1 MKQDISNVGLE
12 AQATDNFQREYR
24 IKVEIFIFEDRPG
37 VFVAFCPSLDLST
50 SSDSFNGAISAFYE
64 ALQLHV
70 EYCVENGTLIKDLFA
85 HGWSIVGGSLRPPK
99 FDYIIK
105 SSSLSNLVNSDR
117 SYERIVSPVRVP
129 AAL

>member
-1 MKQDISNVGLE
+1 MS
-12 AQATDNFQREYR
+12 
-24 IKVEIFIFEDRPG
+24 
-37 VFVAFCPSLDLST
+37 FCPSLDLST

-70 EYCVENGTLIKDLFA
+70 EYCVENGTLIKDLLA
-85 HGWSIVGGSLRPPK
+85 HGWSIVCGSLRPPK
-99 FDYIIK
+99 FDYIMK

-117 SYERIVSPVRVP
+117 CYERIVSPVRVP